1 MDLNEIAWK
10 GMANKMISVR
20 AIQEGVAGNAPKF
33 TNFSGVT
40 LRDHTYTFNLNP
52 YNQHDAHEITKIIE
66 TFKLMALPASSNAN
80 PRLKILPDRMA
91 NKLDGRNVY

>member
-1 MDLNEIAWK
+1 MQYKKVL
-10 GMANKMISVR
+10 
-20 AIQEGVAGNAPKF
+20 QPNAPKF

-66 TFKLMALPASSNAN
+66 TFKLMALPGLQCK
-80 PRLKILPDRMA
+80 P
-91 NKLDGRNVY
+91 